1 MGPPLTSGNVCH
13 TTGPRGVFI
22 LHRDT
27 VHGLRLSDP
36 HDVLGSQ
43 QQVVLSTTQLV
54 AADRLDRE
62 AALQGRETGYR
73 ENLITRAPGRYGRA
87 EVEDLLVDLE
97 DAGVVAE
104 NPWEEEYRQD
114 WRTCRL
120 NVFQEAA
127 MVDMLEEYDADYLEA
142 QMDKAL
148 AQYNDSGVDMGNDPV
163 GSGRRIGLLRVAAL
177 EREWAA
183 LPKLPPETGGSEWT
197 LLYVMFGAIAFTY
210 LYRYLTRR

>member
-22 LHRDT
+22 LHRDA

-62 AALQGRETGYR
+62 AALQGRAPGYR
-73 ENLITRAPGRYGRA
+73 EDLISRAPFLYGRA

-97 DAGVVAE
+97 DAGVVAQ
-104 NPWEEEYRQD
+104 NPWEEEYRQE
-114 WRTCRL
+114 RCRL

-127 MVDMLEEYDADYLEA
+127 MVDVLKEYDDEFLDR
-142 QMDKAL
+142 QMDEAL
-148 AQYNDSGVDMGNDPV
+148 AQYNDSVDMGNDPV
-163 GSGRRIGLLRVAAL
+163 GSGLQLGIRRVWDANVAM
-177 EREWAA
+177 
-183 LPKLPPETGGSEWT
+183 LPDLPPETGGSAWT
-197 LLYVMFGAIAFTY
+197 LLYVIFGAIAFTY